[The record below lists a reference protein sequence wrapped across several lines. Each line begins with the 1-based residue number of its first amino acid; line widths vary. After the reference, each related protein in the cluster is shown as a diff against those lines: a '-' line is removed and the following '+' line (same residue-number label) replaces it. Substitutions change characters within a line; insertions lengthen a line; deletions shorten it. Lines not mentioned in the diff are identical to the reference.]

1 MIYFLVE
8 TNFFQVWIFF
18 LVATNFFQVYGDKYS
33 IVVTGT

>member
-1 MIYFLVE
+1 MIYFPVE
-8 TNFFQVWIFF
+8 TNFFQVWIYF